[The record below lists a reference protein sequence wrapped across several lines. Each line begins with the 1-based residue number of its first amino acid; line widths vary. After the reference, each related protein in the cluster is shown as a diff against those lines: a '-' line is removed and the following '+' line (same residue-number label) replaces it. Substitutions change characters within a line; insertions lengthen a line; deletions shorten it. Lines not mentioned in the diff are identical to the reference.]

1 MKQFVHNCKVNR
13 NISVE
18 LDTYQSVNNV
28 HIPVPIIIDKKY
40 SVITDVYS
48 YQNNLT
54 GINKLYKYGPV
65 KRIKSI
71 IVLNPINPPFNPGGG
86 IGGEINPLT

>member
-28 HIPVPIIIDKKY
+28 HIPVPIIIGKKY

-48 YQNNLT
+48 YA
-54 GINKLYKYGPV
+54 K
-65 KRIKSI
+65 
-71 IVLNPINPPFNPGGG
+71 F
-86 IGGEINPLT
+86 